1 MTDTRQQRQVNEAAE
16 EFANAIKESYQT
28 LNERAVSAQE
38 LNAELTET
46 FFNGV
51 INNFRT
57 QAQDNRELTQQLAD
71 QQQRAQ
77 EATRTLTQESV
88 DAYLDFVN
96 STFGFWQGGIQAAR
110 EAERSSR

>member
-1 MTDTRQQRQVNEAAE
+1 MTDTRQQSQVNEAAE
-16 EFANAIKESYQT
+16 DFASAIKGSYQT
-28 LNERAVSAQE
+28 LSERAVSAQE
-38 LNAELTET
+38 LNAELTES

-51 INNFRT
+51 INNLHA

-77 EATRTLTQESV
+77 EATKTLAQESV

-96 STFGFWQGGIQAAR
+96 SSFGFWQAGIQATK
-110 EAERSSR
+110 EAERQSK